1 MIRPITALALALALA
16 DAQAASLAPRGCERP
31 VEVSAAQQDRLLRFT
46 AAVREALAASGSP
59 AALIARSGTDLS
71 RFGLRYSHAAVALA
85 EGLDRPWAVRQLYYA
100 CAEGRPR
107 LFDQGLA
114 GFVLGSD
121 DAELGYISLLL
132 LPPEPA
138 AALARAALDRPLA
151 LGLLHPHY
159 SANAYAFGTR
169 YQNCNQ
175 WVAELLAASVT
186 GSADRSE
193 AQAWLR
199 AEGYAPTPVHAPP
212 WLLLAG
218 RFVPWLH
225 FDDHPLDLLDA
236 GQVQTSLPDSL
247 ETFALH
253 RWPTARR
260 IELCHGPQG
269 IVQRE
274 GGEPLAAGCV
284 PQPGDQVRDWSAH
297 DEATP
302 APAPSPA

>member
-1 MIRPITALALALALA
+1 MIRGTAALALALA
-16 DAQAASLAPRGCERP
+16 AAPAWAGSLPPRGCDRP
-31 VEVSAAQQDRLLRFT
+31 VDVTATQQDRLLHFA
-46 AAVREALAASGSP
+46 AAVRGALAASGSP
-59 AALIARSGTDLS
+59 AALVSRSGTDLS

-85 EGLDRPWAVRQLYYA
+85 EGLDTPWAVRQLYYA

-121 DAELGYISLLL
+121 DADLGYVSLL
-132 LPPEPA
+132 LPPEA
-138 AALARAALDRPLA
+138 ATALARATLDKPLA
-151 LGLLHPHY
+151 LGLLNARY
-159 SANAYAFGTR
+159 SANAYPFSTS

-175 WVAELLAASVT
+175 WAAELLAASVT
-186 GSADRSE
+186 GSTDRAA

-199 AEGYAPTPVHAPP
+199 AEGYAPEPVRVSP
-212 WLLLAG
+212 WLMLAG

-225 FDDHPLDLLDA
+225 FHDHPLEQLDA
-236 GQVQTSLPDSL
+236 GRVQTSLPASL
-247 ETFALH
+247 EAFALR

-274 GGEPLAAGCV
+274 GGAPLAAGCL
-284 PQPGDQVRDWSAH
+284 PQPGDRV
-297 DEATP
+297 TP
-302 APAPSPA
+302 LDGL